1 MLHSQPCPNLCCSN
15 ELKLLNAATCL
26 MAYTN
31 SLDFLTTFYGKANPH
46 GNLAWT
52 VAKTIE
58 WSFKLHGILTEL
70 IRAWLQLVVA
80 DVVTHVL

>member
-1 MLHSQPCPNLCCSN
+1 MLHSQQCPNLCCSN
-15 ELKLLNAATCL
+15 ELKLLNTATCL

-58 WSFKLHGILTEL
+58 
-70 IRAWLQLVVA
+70 
-80 DVVTHVL
+80 

>member
-1 MLHSQPCPNLCCSN
+1 
-15 ELKLLNAATCL
+15 

-70 IRAWLQLVVA
+70 IRAWLQLLVA
-80 DVVTHVL
+80 DVVTRALTEELLCEDPWNIYTEIGMKKQPLL